1 MSDSPVPEELTP
13 DELYQA
19 IRRGNPPL
27 VLDVRNEDE
36 FASWTIEGLPPKD
49 LLNIPYFMFLEDEAG
64 CLERLPSAREVAV
77 VCAKG
82 GSSAFVASILGQH
95 GMRARNLR
103 GGMIAWGDLHVTT
116 AVASARESAVSL
128 FQINRVGKRCLS
140 YVIVSNGE
148 ALVIDPA
155 RHIDWYT
162 SLAQAQQARLT
173 RVIDT
178 HLHADHLSGGPEFAR
193 LSGIPYHIRLDN
205 ASGVRFP
212 YHPLE
217 DGARLTLG
225 SSVVEIIAIHTPGH
239 TPGSTSLLVNDQYLL
254 SGDTLFVSSIG
265 RPDLGDKAEE
275 WAQLLYRTLFD
286 RMAQL
291 PDDVLILPAHYSGV
305 AEMRHDG
312 IVATPLGDARRKNP
326 VFQSRT
332 EQQFL
337 DYVLG
342 HLPAQPPVYAE
353 IRRANLGL
361 IVFDAEHAIEAEL
374 GPNQCAAA
382 LSPRG

>member
-1 MSDSPVPEELTP
+1 MPEDLTP

-19 IRRGNPPL
+19 IRRGNPPV
-27 VLDVRNEDE
+27 VLDVRNEHE
-36 FASWTIEGLPPKD
+36 FASWTIEGVPPHD

-64 CLERLPSAREVAV
+64 CLERLPSAREIAV

-82 GSSAFVASILGQH
+82 GASAFVASILVQH
-95 GMRARNLR
+95 GICARNLR

-116 AVASARESAVSL
+116 SVVSERESPVTL
-128 FQINRVGKRCLS
+128 FQINRVSKRCLS

-155 RHIDWYT
+155 RQLDWYT

-178 HLHADHLSGGPEFAR
+178 HLHADHLSGGPGFAR
-193 LSGIPYHIRLDN
+193 SLEIPYHICLDDT
-205 ASGVRFP
+205 SGARFS
-212 YHPLE
+212 YHALE
-217 DGARLTLG
+217 DGARLPLG
-225 SSVVEIIAIHTPGH
+225 SSVVEIMAIHTPGH
-239 TPGSTSLLVNDQYLL
+239 TPGSISLLVSDQYLL
-254 SGDTLFVSSIG
+254 TGDTLFVSGIG
-265 RPDLGDKAEE
+265 RPDLGDKAEA
-275 WAQLLYRTLFD
+275 WAKLLYRTLFD
-286 RMAQL
+286 RMAHL
-291 PDDVLILPAHYSGV
+291 SDAVLILPAHYSGT

-312 IVATPLGDARRKNP
+312 IVATTLGDARQKNP

-337 DYVLG
+337 DYVLS

-353 IRRANLGL
+353 IRRANLGQ

-382 LSPRG
+382 LSPK